1 MRLSLS
7 VITVLFFGLLVS
19 CRSAQ
24 INNNT
29 ALRVTFSDYQKDA
42 TTYYLTDKDMNDY
55 EEVYDTVLMKI
66 VSEGVWKGKSFQIQ
80 LSENP
85 VRKQFQKVG
94 TEFDILIDENY
105 LIELENNP
113 SQQFILSGEIDF
125 R

>member
-1 MRLSLS
+1 MRLSFSGLC
-7 VITVLFFGLLVS
+7 VLFFGLLVS
-19 CRSAQ
+19 CQSAQ

-42 TTYYLTDKDMNDY
+42 ITFYLADKDMNDY

-85 VRKQFQKVG
+85 IRKQFQKVG

>member
-1 MRLSLS
+1 MRLSFSGLC
-7 VITVLFFGLLVS
+7 VFFFGLLVS
-19 CRSAQ
+19 CQSAQ
-24 INNNT
+24 ISNNT
-29 ALRVTFSDYQKDA
+29 VLRVTFSDYQKDA
-42 TTYYLTDKDMNDY
+42 ITYYLTDKDMNDN
-55 EEVYDTVLMKI
+55 EEVYDIVLMKI